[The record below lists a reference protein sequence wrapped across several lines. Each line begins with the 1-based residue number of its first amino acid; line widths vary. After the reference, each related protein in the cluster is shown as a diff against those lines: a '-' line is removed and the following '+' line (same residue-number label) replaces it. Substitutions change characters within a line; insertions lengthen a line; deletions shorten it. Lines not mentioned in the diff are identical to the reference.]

1 MRNLK
6 KILKLP
12 SNIQIGKRS
21 LIIKE
26 VKLLNLI
33 FKNKEMNWL
42 KKEKIM
48 ITCNRNIK
56 NQIDQFWSYKT
67 EAEQHMIPNKEE

>member
-21 LIIKE
+21 LTIKE

-48 ITCNRNIK
+48 TTFNRNIK

-67 EAEQHMIPNKEE
+67 EAEQLMIPNKEE